1 MREPFPLVFHGTAGF
16 NLTHQIVAI
25 ALVVAKEEVFAML
38 GAIGVPILA
47 RYLDSGSLGVL
58 VPSVVDIVLVE
69 PVEYFLSSF
78 HSTKIIIKVAT
89 TIARLTILC

>member
-1 MREPFPLVFHGTAGF
+1 MNCH
-16 NLTHQIVAI
+16 ISVAIEAYQVVTI
-25 ALVVAKEEVFAML
+25 ALVVAEEEVFAML

-47 RYLDSGSLGVL
+47 RYLDGGCFGVL
-58 VPSVVDIVLVE
+58 VPRVADRVAIE